1 MPVTANVVINQRLTV
16 REHGT
21 AAMRLSAG
29 ENDLPDY

>member
-1 MPVTANVVINQRLTV
+1 MPVTANVVINQWRTA
-16 REHGT
+16 HNDGT